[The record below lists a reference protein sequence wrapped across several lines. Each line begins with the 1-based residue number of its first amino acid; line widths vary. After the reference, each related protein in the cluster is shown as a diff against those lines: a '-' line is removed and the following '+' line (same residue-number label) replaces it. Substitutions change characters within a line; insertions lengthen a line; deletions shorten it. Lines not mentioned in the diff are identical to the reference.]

1 MEGGAIVASR
11 RRCAKGGM
19 SYRLYSSTCRA
30 GGATVQRLH
39 GHVRRAGGIGV
50 CRAGGFNVQGGAAIA
65 VCIGRE
71 GSDFA

>member
-1 MEGGAIVASR
+1 MCVGQVVRAHME
-11 RRCAKGGM
+11 
-19 SYRLYSSTCRA
+19 
-30 GGATVQRLH
+30 
-39 GHVRRAGGIGV
+39 GGIGV